1 LTHDAVRANVGPMI
15 AKLKFGAVIAVLA
28 AAMSGPASAADL
40 LRLAIGQRG
49 LWDSSIAEIGQA
61 AGIFRR
67 DRLELQVVYTSGGGE
82 TQQAVISGSV
92 DVGVSAGTL
101 GVLGAYA
108 KGAPVR
114 IIAGEATGTA
124 EYYFVRADSRVGRD
138 FAAVT
143 PNMTLAYSTAGSGTH
158 ITALRFMKERGF
170 TAKLT
175 ATGNVPATFTQVMS
189 GQVDIGFSTPPFG
202 LDAIEA
208 GRIRLVALAN
218 DLPSIRS
225 QTVRVIIA
233 NATDL
238 ARRREV
244 HDRFIAAY
252 REVIDWMY
260 AGESPIAAFAQYAG
274 ISPATARRVRDDF
287 YPKTMLQLD
296 RVMGLGGLIEDAV
309 AFKYIVQ
316 APTPA
321 QTAELL
327 QLPKAR

>member
-1 LTHDAVRANVGPMI
+1 MTKI
-15 AKLKFGAVIAVLA
+15 KFGATILVLMAMSAPA
-28 AAMSGPASAADL
+28 AADDL

-61 AGIFRR
+61 IGIFRR
-67 DRLELQVVYTSGGGE
+67 NRLELQVVYTSGGGE

-92 DVGVSAGTL
+92 DIGVAAGTL
-101 GVLGAYA
+101 GVLGAYT

-124 EYYFVRADSRVGRD
+124 EYYFVRSDSPVGRD
-138 FAAVT
+138 FAGVI

-158 ITALRFMKERGF
+158 ITALRFMKERNF
-170 TAKLT
+170 AAKLT
-175 ATGNVPATFTQVMS
+175 ATGSVPATFTQVMS

-202 LDAIEA
+202 LDAVER
-208 GRIRLVALAN
+208 GQIRLIALAN
-218 DLPSIRS
+218 DLASIRN

-244 HDRFIAAY
+244 YGRFIGAY
-252 REVIDWMY
+252 GEIVEWMY
-260 AGESPIAAFAQYAG
+260 ADDGAITAFAHYAA
-274 ISPATARRVRDDF
+274 ISPATARRVRDNF
-287 YPKTMLQLD
+287 YPKAMLQLD
-296 RVMGLGGLIEDAV
+296 RVMGLADLIEDAI
-309 AFKYIVQ
+309 AFKYV
-316 APTPA
+316 ARPLTPA

-327 QLPKAR
+327 QTPSGR

>member
-1 LTHDAVRANVGPMI
+1 MMMKLIFGTLI
-15 AKLKFGAVIAVLA
+15 AAFAATMSGRA
-28 AAMSGPASAADL
+28 AADDL

-49 LWDSSIAEIGQA
+49 LWDSAIAEIGQT
-61 AGIFRR
+61 AGIFHRN
-67 DRLELQVVYTSGGGE
+67 RLELQVVYTSGGGE

-124 EYYFVRADSRVGRD
+124 EYYFVRSDSPVGKD
-138 FAAVT
+138 FASVT

-158 ITALRFMKERGF
+158 ITALRFMKERNF

-208 GRIRLVALAN
+208 GQIRLVALAN

-233 NATDL
+233 NASDL

-244 HDRFIAAY
+244 YARFIGAY
-252 REVIDWMY
+252 REAIDWMY
-260 AGESPIAAFAQYAG
+260 ADDRAIAAFAQYAS
-274 ISPATARRVRDDF
+274 ISPAMARRVRDNF
-287 YPKTMLQLD
+287 YPKAMLQLE
-296 RVMGLGGLIEDAV
+296 RVMGLAELIEDAI
-309 AFKYIVQ
+309 AFKYVAQ
-316 APTPA
+316 PLTPA

-327 QLPKAR
+327 QTSRGP

>member
-1 LTHDAVRANVGPMI
+1 M

-28 AAMSGPASAADL
+28 AAMSGPASADDL

-67 DRLELQVVYTSGGGE
+67 NRLELQVVYTSGGGE

-92 DVGVSAGTL
+92 DIGVAAGTL
-101 GVLGAYA
+101 GVLGAYT

-124 EYYFVRADSRVGRD
+124 EYYFVRADSRVGKD

-158 ITALRFMKERGF
+158 ITALRFMKERTF
-170 TAKLT
+170 TA
-175 ATGNVPATFTQVMS
+175 N
-189 GQVDIGFSTPPFG
+189 STPPFG
-202 LDAIEA
+202 LDAIEK
-208 GRIRLVALAN
+208 GQIRQIALAN
-218 DLPSIRS
+218 DLPSVRN

-238 ARRREV
+238 ARRGDV
-244 HDRFIAAY
+244 YGRFIRAY
-252 REVIDWMY
+252 GETIAWMY
-260 AGESPIAAFAQYAG
+260 TDDGAIAAFAQYAA
-274 ISPATARRVRDDF
+274 ISPAMARRVRDNF

-296 RVMGLGGLIEDAV
+296 RVMGLAELTEDAI
-309 AFKYIVQ
+309 AFKYVPQ
-316 APTPA
+316 PLTPA

-327 QLPKAR
+327 QTPKGP